1 LDGRTHQ
8 LRQRRPAPA
17 LPQKE
22 RRKEKRINF
31 ASEKGEKIAVVPQ
44 TCSNYDT
51 KKQQTTPTFTF
62 TSLFTLDFGQRL
74 AKKGAEQSRQYLFH
88 NESKKAATDNSIASP
103 IFLLYGPPIRKPA
116 PNPQPHM
123 YSHHVV
129 VSLYDD
135 DDDYVLCDES
145 SLGFDT
151 RDARYELTSDGRM
164 RSQFSER

>member
-1 LDGRTHQ
+1 MDGRTHQ

-103 IFLLYGPPIRKPA
+103 TFLLYGPPSANLPPIHNHTCIHTTLLFLFMMMMTTTFFVMSP
-116 PNPQPHM
+116 P
-123 YSHHVV
+123 S
-129 VSLYDD
+129 VSTRGT
-135 DDDYVLCDES
+135 
-145 SLGFDT
+145 LGM
-151 RDARYELTSDGRM
+151 S
-164 RSQFSER
+164 